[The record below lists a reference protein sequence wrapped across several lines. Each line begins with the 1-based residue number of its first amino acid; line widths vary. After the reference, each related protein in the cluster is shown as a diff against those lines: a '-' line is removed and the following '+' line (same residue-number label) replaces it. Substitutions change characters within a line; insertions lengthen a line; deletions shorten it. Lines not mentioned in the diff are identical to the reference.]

1 MLQRR
6 LYQGGATTPPH
17 TPGQGQTAGQMPP
30 TLPQRKSFLAL
41 PILATYYSPGYLK
54 VDNKA

>member
-1 MLQRR
+1 
-6 LYQGGATTPPH
+6 
-17 TPGQGQTAGQMPP
+17 MPP